1 MTLSSLLPGSKFVLK
16 AGFHITL
23 DDSLKLFLCDIDRSI
38 TTSHVQNVAIKRPQV
53 IATTFGKH
61 TIYEADILIVYQDH
75 RLGQIKDIQIFD
87 SRTYLEC
94 I

>member
-38 TTSHVQNVAIKRPQV
+38 TTSHVQNVAIKDLR
-53 IATTFGKH
+53 
-61 TIYEADILIVYQDH
+61 
-75 RLGQIKDIQIFD
+75 
-87 SRTYLEC
+87 
-94 I
+94 

>member
-53 IATTFGKH
+53 IVAPTWNAF
-61 TIYEADILIVYQDH
+61 D
-75 RLGQIKDIQIFD
+75 RLLLPFMT
-87 SRTYLEC
+87 S
-94 I
+94 